1 MKLAGEKTILK
12 IDFNNITTRELNI
25 ESLESSLNSILNDI
39 TPVVTVKE
47 YHSDISFGSGGALEG
62 VGSENITGGEVNG
75 QPSVNAETAMEAVK
89 ELKESITNISGESEG
104 SKKSFEI
111 ASGSSVVYNEETR
124 YTTVYVW
131 YEGSQK
137 AILWE
142 TGISS
147 QMPFIYCIEYSTNGE
162 YKTIRAYTTK
172 GLHEEGTVIGS
183 NNKWITNKKITDIN
197 RTVTSPSTGETY
209 YIIAE
214 DTTNVGSTN
223 YDTLYWAM
231 AISNGETWGFTDGY
245 GVNIGSS
252 SLDFFDTSEI
262 SKEDIANNEKAPI
275 KETIKN
281 DILKDEYNID
291 NITTGDGTF
300 FTEEEITEI
309 EEEVAKAI
317 QEEITKIIEEELD
330 SNNNYTEEEYNKIIE
345 EITKEKQEK
354 AQSLAKEIINSKLID
369 NFESEIIKQYTGESS
384 LVLFKKNS
392 ENKLTDSLK
401 KADETIKEVKQKYE
415 ELPEEEF
422 KEYVEN
428 LDNGEGEAQK
438 ILDALGIDE
447 NTTQEDLNKI
457 AEEAAKELID
467 AVENGKESDNEAVNA
482 ILDNLDNNDGDD
494 NNDGKPKG
502 LRYDIYNKIKSIA
515 DEGQDIDCI
524 KYSTGIAEVVGKY
537 FTTGV
542 MHIAVHIGGNAIFGV
557 GASLVL
563 SAIQNLAI
571 GMTTIQSGTKSIN
584 PIDQAQKLADGISN
598 MYSQGIIT
606 SLVVGMMNA
615 APSPIPLVGTGMQ
628 TQIQHSSMKI
638 LIMISAL
645 AAFIMLAAGGIASMT
660 TKSQKAFNSMLS
672 AVGAKDGNDLF
683 AMFLAAGIKA
693 SLITTI
699 AKTMETTAGS
709 TGTGLLIPF
718 GP

>member
-1 MKLAGEKTILK
+1 MKLAGEKTTLN

-25 ESLESSLNSILNDI
+25 DSLESSLGSIL
-39 TPVVTVKE
+39 
-47 YHSDISFGSGGALEG
+47 SG
-62 VGSENITGGEVNG
+62 VDNI
-75 QPSVNAETAMEAVK
+75 
-89 ELKESITNISGESEG
+89 EL
-104 SKKSFEI
+104 
-111 ASGSSVVYNEETR
+111 
-124 YTTVYVW
+124 
-131 YEGSQK
+131 
-137 AILWE
+137 
-142 TGISS
+142 
-147 QMPFIYCIEYSTNGE
+147 
-162 YKTIRAYTTK
+162 
-172 GLHEEGTVIGS
+172 
-183 NNKWITNKKITDIN
+183 
-197 RTVTSPSTGETY
+197 
-209 YIIAE
+209 
-214 DTTNVGSTN
+214 
-223 YDTLYWAM
+223 
-231 AISNGETWGFTDGY
+231 ISNFK
-245 GVNIGSS
+245 
-252 SLDFFDTSEI
+252 SEM
-262 SKEDIANNEKAPI
+262 
-275 KETIKN
+275 
-281 DILKDEYNID
+281 
-291 NITTGDGTF
+291 
-300 FTEEEITEI
+300 
-309 EEEVAKAI
+309 V
-317 QEEITKIIEEELD
+317 
-330 SNNNYTEEEYNKIIE
+330 
-345 EITKEKQEK
+345 
-354 AQSLAKEIINSKLID
+354 
-369 NFESEIIKQYTGESS
+369 KQYTGESS
-384 LVLFKKNS
+384 LVLFKKGT
-392 ENKLTDSLK
+392 ENKLTTSLK
-401 KADETIKEVKQKYE
+401 KADEKIKEIKQKYE
-415 ELPEEEF
+415 ELSEEEF

-428 LDNGEGEAQK
+428 LDNGEEEAQK
-438 ILDALGIDE
+438 ILDSLGIDE

-457 AEEAAKELID
+457 AEEAAEELIN
-467 AVENGKESDNEAVNA
+467 AIESGEKSDNEAVNA
-482 ILDNLDNNDGDD
+482 ILDNLDDSDNDDSDNDD
-494 NNDGKPKG
+494 NPKG

-542 MHIAVHIGGNAIFGV
+542 MHIAVHVGGNAIFGV
-557 GASLVL
+557 GTSLVL

-645 AAFIMLAAGGIASMT
+645 AAFIMLAIGGVASMT